1 MNEPREVNDAPMTQE
16 EMVARPIQ
24 SMTDREIAEE
34 TLYWMRTAGQVLA
47 QFQSGGM
54 GTMMTQMLGSMFS
67 GKKG

>member
-1 MNEPREVNDAPMTQE
+1 MNEPREVNGAPMSQA

-24 SMTDREIAEE
+24 NMTDREIAEE

-54 GTMMTQMLGSMFS
+54 GTMMSQMMSGMF